1 MADFE
6 GACLSL
12 LFSSTQADFLSSCVR
27 TAELTKAVE
36 GNDSDQI
43 QQVVSRIELEKLKDD
58 LDVKRRI
65 AMRRS
70 GARYVCDPLAVCAS
84 SF

>member
-6 GACLSL
+6 GACLFSL
-12 LFSSTQADFLSSCVR
+12 SFSTQADFLSSCVG

-36 GNDSDQI
+36 GNDSDRI
-43 QQVVSRIELEKLKDD
+43 QQIVSRIELQKLKDD

-70 GARYVCDPLAVCAS
+70 GARYVFDTCRLR
-84 SF
+84 F